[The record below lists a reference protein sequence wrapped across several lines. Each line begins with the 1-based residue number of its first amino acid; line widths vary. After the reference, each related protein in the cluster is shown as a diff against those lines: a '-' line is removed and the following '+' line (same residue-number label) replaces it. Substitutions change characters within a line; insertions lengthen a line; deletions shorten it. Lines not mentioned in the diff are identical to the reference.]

1 MNAWSDEMDKRMEG
15 MVNRWMH
22 ELIEGE
28 KEGWDRQIERR
39 KGIWK
44 GWRKGRV
51 KISGIRWMDDIN
63 MVLRAVGAQ
72 LESQF
77 LDDYQSK

>member
-28 KEGWDRQIERR
+28 KEGWDR
-39 KGIWK
+39 
-44 GWRKGRV
+44 
-51 KISGIRWMDDIN
+51 
-63 MVLRAVGAQ
+63 
-72 LESQF
+72 
-77 LDDYQSK
+77 